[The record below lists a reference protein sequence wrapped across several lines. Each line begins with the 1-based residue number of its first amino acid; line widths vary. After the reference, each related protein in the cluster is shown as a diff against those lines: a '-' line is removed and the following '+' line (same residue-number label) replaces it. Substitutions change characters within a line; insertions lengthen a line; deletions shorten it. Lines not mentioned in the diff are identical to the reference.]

1 MHWPFINTNHTLST
15 NETNREGTNNYF
27 SNLDTIVL
35 PLPYH
40 QLPIGNSMSSFHREQ
55 GQFVVPSF
63 VLFDEKI
70 MPNIAPNET
79 QKKKKTPATL
89 VKLTIH
95 TTLVKLTI
103 HHISQAD
110 HSHYISQIDH
120 PPH

>member
-1 MHWPFINTNHTLST
+1 MGITL
-15 NETNREGTNNYF
+15 NREGTNNYF

-63 VLFDEKI
+63 VLFDEQICQILHQMK
-70 MPNIAPNET
+70 APN
-79 QKKKKTPATL
+79 KKKK
-89 VKLTIH
+89 KHIH
-95 TTLVKLTI
+95 HISQADQFTTLVKLTI

-110 HSHYISQIDH
+110 HSLQM
-120 PPH
+120 

>member
-1 MHWPFINTNHTLST
+1 
-15 NETNREGTNNYF
+15 
-27 SNLDTIVL
+27 
-35 PLPYH
+35 
-40 QLPIGNSMSSFHREQ
+40 MSSFHREQ